1 MTSKAGTMTR
11 IAMTSIATS
20 IQNGHKTHT
29 HDHDATGWIAN
40 SFNTTKTIPTTVKQP
55 MWHEQEE
62 WLDELELFGISFLFT
77 EKTTLLS

>member
-1 MTSKAGTMTR
+1 M
-11 IAMTSIATS
+11 ITSIATN

-40 SFNTTKTIPTTVKQP
+40 SFNTTKTIPTTARQP

-62 WLDELELFGISFLFT
+62 WLDELELFDIMFPFMAQ
-77 EKTTLLS
+77 TTLLS